1 MFIAWYYMKFLHLR
15 RGDKLFEINFELLSK
30 NPLAP
35 LPPPSSSLFL
45 MDNISCMKC
54 QPRLNEKYKPVLHC
68 ISSSKITS
76 VKSYKIQLAAFL
88 FLVLHQYLYQQ
99 IPFLQLTRIS
109 FNIIWKRLFS
119 QILLFQQ
126 IPPPSPQP
134 HPLNGQNLLNV
145 TKVFLSIFPKMPSD
159 LFFFS
164 KM

>member
-15 RGDKLFEINFELLSK
+15 RGGKLFEINFELLSK
-30 NPLAP
+30 NPLA
-35 LPPPSSSLFL
+35 PPSSSLFL

-54 QPRLNEKYKPVLHC
+54 QTRLNEKYKPVLHC

-88 FLVLHQYLYQQ
+88 FLVWHQYLYQQ

-126 IPPPSPQP
+126 IPPLPPP
-134 HPLNGQNLLNV
+134 P
-145 TKVFLSIFPKMPSD
+145 PP
-159 LFFFS
+159 
-164 KM
+164 